1 MILSSSALRDK
12 VEFFEAKDLKHL
24 EKAIQNKI
32 DTNTDLL
39 LEVKQVQYQMI
50 TNPVN
55 GRTHAT
61 AMVHFKQKEQQ
72 S

>member
-1 MILSSSALRDK
+1 MILKSDAIKDK
-12 VEFFEAKDLKHL
+12 VEFFEAKDLQQL
-24 EKAIQNKI
+24 EAQIQKKI
-32 DTNTDLL
+32 EMNADLL
-39 LEVKQVQYQMI
+39 LEVQHVHYQVV

-61 AMVHFKQKEQQ
+61 GMVHFKQPEN